1 MTRPDPS
8 PHPSAA
14 DADASQRSGSRVLCP
29 YCGVVQPVTARC
41 ASCRGL
47 LDLESR
53 QATQNAMG
61 PWFIRNPGAPYHP
74 GCSWATL
81 KEMVRRGKVSRESV
95 IRGPTTH
102 QFWNM
107 AANTPGVAVL
117 LGECHACHQPAR
129 EDEYLCRHCGV
140 VLTPRTDR
148 QHLGL
153 SPIQTVAPGVVQAP
167 IVSAAPVSAL
177 HTEPVPAPTTVASL
191 AQHSHHPGAAH
202 ASAPS
207 DPHVLDLL
215 AQRRSRNERARVWM
229 QVGAGALALGALI
242 AVGAVLARTA
252 PRETPP
258 ATAPATTP
266 QTPVRDWNADI
277 DRAVALAAAGTPNDL
292 ASAVRELHGLKE
304 NPDAS
309 LGATERRRID
319 DALLDLRAR
328 LDDARLR
335 DALDQPAPQAG
346 SPK

>member
-1 MTRPDPS
+1 
-8 PHPSAA
+8 
-14 DADASQRSGSRVLCP
+14 
-29 YCGVVQPVTARC
+29 
-41 ASCRGL
+41 
-47 LDLESR
+47 
-53 QATQNAMG
+53 
-61 PWFIRNPGAPYHP
+61 
-74 GCSWATL
+74 
-81 KEMVRRGKVSRESV
+81 
-95 IRGPTTH
+95 
-102 QFWNM
+102 
-107 AANTPGVAVL
+107 
-117 LGECHACHQPAR
+117 
-129 EDEYLCRHCGV
+129 
-140 VLTPRTDR
+140 
-148 QHLGL
+148 
-153 SPIQTVAPGVVQAP
+153 
-167 IVSAAPVSAL
+167 
-177 HTEPVPAPTTVASL
+177 
-191 AQHSHHPGAAH
+191 
-202 ASAPS
+202 
-207 DPHVLDLL
+207 
-215 AQRRSRNERARVWM
+215 M